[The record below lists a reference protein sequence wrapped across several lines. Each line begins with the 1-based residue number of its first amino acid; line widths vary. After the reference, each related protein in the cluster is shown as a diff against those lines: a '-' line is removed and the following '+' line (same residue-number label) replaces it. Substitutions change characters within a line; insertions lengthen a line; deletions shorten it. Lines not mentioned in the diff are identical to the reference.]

1 VIRGGTPIGRD
12 DERRS
17 RPSLHDADQHH
28 DGLARVRGDAPGVGS
43 DPLGFLASDLA
54 AEPRV
59 FTEQGRPSDDTEER
73 SMEAVTVAP
82 EEPSAAVRFNGL
94 RIPTKAATYSNLI
107 AATIPI

>member
-1 VIRGGTPIGRD
+1 MRTID
-12 DERRS
+12 DENGS
-17 RPSLHDADQHH
+17 RIIKYRAQFSKFPRQIPCSCS
-28 DGLARVRGDAPGVGS
+28 GSDAP
-43 DPLGFLASDLA
+43 GFLASDLA